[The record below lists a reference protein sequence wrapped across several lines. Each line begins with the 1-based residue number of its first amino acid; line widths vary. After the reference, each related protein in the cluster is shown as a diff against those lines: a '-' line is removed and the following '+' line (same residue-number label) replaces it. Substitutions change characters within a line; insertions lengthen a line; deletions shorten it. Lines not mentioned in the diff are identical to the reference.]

1 MTLPNPHQ
9 RADRVGLALA
19 RATAAKIRANPSL
32 IDVARDNL
40 EKWRSA
46 QGGQLPA
53 PLEEWERI
61 LRFLTASEVADF
73 ITSRTPKADR
83 LRQSDPFPGVLT
95 EQEREQVLQNA

>member
-1 MTLPNPHQ
+1 M
-9 RADRVGLALA
+9 ALS

-40 EKWRSA
+40 EKWRSN
-46 QGGQLPA
+46 QGGQLSA
-53 PLEEWERI
+53 SLEEWERI
-61 LRFLTASEVADF
+61 LRFLTVSELVDF

>member
-1 MTLPNPHQ
+1 MTSPNPHL
-9 RADRVGLALA
+9 RADHVVMALA
-19 RATAAKIRANPSL
+19 RATAAKIRADPSL
-32 IDVARDNL
+32 IDVARNNL

-46 QGGQLPA
+46 QGGQFSP

-61 LRFLTASEVADF
+61 LRFLTVSELADF

-95 EQEREQVLQNA
+95 EQEREQILQNA